1 MRTRVKFCG
10 MTRREDALAAAR
22 LGADAI
28 GLVFYPRS
36 PRAVDIEQAQRV
48 VAGLPPFVS
57 VVALF
62 VDAPPERIRAVLE
75 ALPVDLL
82 QFHGDECPAD
92 CGGFGRPYIKALR
105 VHPGTDVAACAR
117 SYPDAAALLLDTWQA
132 QAPGGTGVS
141 FDWSL
146 IPANLSVPVILAGGL
161 RPDNVAAAVQRVRP
175 YAVDVSGG
183 IEADKGIKDA
193 DKMAAFIREVNRVED
208 KHAR

>member
-10 MTRREDALAAAR
+10 MTRPEDARAAAR

-36 PRAVDIEQAQRV
+36 PRAVDIDRARRV
-48 VAGLPPFVS
+48 VAGLPPFLS
-57 VVALF
+57 VVGLF
-62 VDAPPERIRAVLE
+62 VDAAPEQVRAVLE
-75 ALPVDLL
+75 AVPIDLL

-105 VHPGTDVAACAR
+105 VREGTDVAAYAR
-117 SYPDAAALLLDTWQA
+117 SYADAAGLLVDAWQPHV
-132 QAPGGTGVS
+132 PGGTGTA

-146 IPANLSVPVILAGGL
+146 IPPDLACPLILAGGL
-161 RPDNVAAAVQRVRP
+161 TPDNVAAAVERVRP

-193 DKMAAFIREVNRVED
+193 AKMAAFIREVNRVEH
-208 KHAR
+208 KHGR